1 VNGQL
6 PECAPQ
12 PPGTCA
18 TGFAAV
24 IELTR
29 AMLSAARCAQWDEVS
44 LIEAARSDALAACL
58 AGADV
63 GRDATAI
70 ADGVRTLRALD
81 TQITLLAT
89 EAMADL
95 REKMRTLRTGGQ
107 ALQAYQSAGAG

>member
-1 VNGQL
+1 MNGRPL
-6 PECAPQ
+6 EGASE
-12 PPGTCA
+12 PPGPCA
-18 TGFAAV
+18 AGFAAV

-29 AMLSAARCAQWDEVS
+29 AMLSAAQRAEWDEVS
-44 LIEAARSDALAACL
+44 LIEAARGDALAACF

-95 REKMRTLRTGGQ
+95 REKMCVLRTGRR
-107 ALQAYQSAGAG
+107 ALQAYQSAGAS